1 MAFHC
6 WVRSTVETKD
16 SDLRCNNSVPAINVY
31 HLNGH
36 GVSVTRVQ
44 HVHKR
49 PAK

>member
-6 WVRSTVETKD
+6 WVRSTLEIED

-31 HLNGH
+31 HLNEH
-36 GVSVTRVQ
+36 NVPVAHVQ